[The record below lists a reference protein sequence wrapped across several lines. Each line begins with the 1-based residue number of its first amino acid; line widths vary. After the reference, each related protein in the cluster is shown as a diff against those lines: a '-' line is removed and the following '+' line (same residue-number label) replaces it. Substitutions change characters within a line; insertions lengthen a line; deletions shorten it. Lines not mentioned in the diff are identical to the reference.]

1 MQPLRLIY
9 TVLILSLFT
18 IACKQSNQSTTPGQE
33 MANILEL
40 EADQVK
46 ESGILIS
53 APTID
58 TFYENFPVTAM
69 LISPPEGKAFL
80 LSPVAGWVDA
90 IFARP
95 GESVSKGSPILR
107 IKSTEAIDWLREY
120 EELRAELKQARSDY
134 QRLKTLDENEITAKK
149 ELLQAETRL
158 LTLQARFNA
167 ASARLAF
174 LGEDTSSM
182 AKSPTFI
189 LRAPISGIL
198 SNLSVN
204 INSSISP
211 GTQLGY
217 ILNQHTIQLAI
228 HLLPKDLGKISI
240 GQQVEFTLP
249 DMENRKFK
257 AQVYSINPSIDPE
270 SGGMT
275 ALAKINSYNLPYV
288 AENLTISAV
297 VLINPRILPSIP
309 ETAIIES
316 DNKSFVY
323 EVISTEKGNLKLRP
337 RELHIA
343 AKSGNRIAITD
354 TLGSIVTTG
363 TGQLPIP

>member
-9 TVLILSLFT
+9 NVLILSLFT
-18 IACKQSNQSTTPGQE
+18 IACKPSNQSTTPGPE

-58 TFYENFPVTAM
+58 TFYDNFPVTAM

-80 LSPVAGWVDA
+80 LSPVTGWVDA

-95 GESVSKGSPILR
+95 GQSVSKGSPILR
-107 IKSTEAIDWLREY
+107 IKSTEAIDWLREH

-134 QRLKTLDENEITAKK
+134 QRLKTLAENEITAKK

-182 AKSPTFI
+182 SLSPTFI

-217 ILNQHTIQLAI
+217 ILNHHTIQLAI

-257 AQVYSINPSIDPE
+257 AQVYSITPSIDPE